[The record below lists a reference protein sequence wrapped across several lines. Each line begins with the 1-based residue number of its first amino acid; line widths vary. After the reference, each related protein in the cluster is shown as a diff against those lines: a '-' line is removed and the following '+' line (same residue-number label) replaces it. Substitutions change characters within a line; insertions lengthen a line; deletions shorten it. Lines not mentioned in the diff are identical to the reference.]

1 MRNFRANST
10 GTFVLNK
17 PISFTGALLIAV
29 GLLSPGWAVAQ
40 KYPRSV
46 SDLVA
51 RTKTQIRTIDMT
63 TLKSALDKG
72 ELGLIVDVREPGEYA
87 GGHIPGAINIP
98 RGQIELSIWPHVGF
112 PENTDMSRK
121 MTLYCGSGTR
131 CILATKS
138 LQDLGFSNVTAADM
152 RIDDWTR
159 AGYPLVKN

>member
-1 MRNFRANST
+1 
-10 GTFVLNK
+10 VLGK
-17 PISFTGALLIAV
+17 PIFTGVLLIVA

-46 SDLVA
+46 SELIA
-51 RTKTQIRTIDMT
+51 RTKAQIRTIDLV
-63 TLKSALDKG
+63 TLKFGFDKS
-72 ELGLIVDVREPGEYA
+72 ELGLIVDVREPEEYA

-112 PENTDMSRK
+112 PDNTDMSRK

-159 AGYPLVKN
+159 AGYPLVKE